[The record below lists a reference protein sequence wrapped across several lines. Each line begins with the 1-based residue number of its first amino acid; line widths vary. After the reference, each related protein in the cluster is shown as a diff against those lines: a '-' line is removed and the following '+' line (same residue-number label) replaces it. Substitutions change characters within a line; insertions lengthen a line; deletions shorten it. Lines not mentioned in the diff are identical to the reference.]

1 MRVRTTKGLGKIYLV
16 SHWVLIFPSHKHDK
30 RISGPSVS
38 VCEDTHTRKRMTRAS
53 CHLQKHNHLLE
64 CLGLMVNLIMV
75 VPFSR
80 MLMHPIM
87 LTSVAFHYQ
96 SQDPSITCSSCL
108 LVTISAQGSFS
119 SSNNPDDRCFQVGF
133 GSQLRCGVVDQV
145 VQVVQVGNILNG
157 YDSRQVELDRDLI
170 YVQCE
175 RSYYRMVHLHI
186 DTVRCWLQSITSK
199 FGKEGIMDMVADA
212 PWPVGVMGV

>member
-1 MRVRTTKGLGKIYLV
+1 M
-16 SHWVLIFPSHKHDK
+16 
-30 RISGPSVS
+30 
-38 VCEDTHTRKRMTRAS
+38 
-53 CHLQKHNHLLE
+53 
-64 CLGLMVNLIMV
+64 
-75 VPFSR
+75 
-80 MLMHPIM
+80 MHPIM

-96 SQDPSITCSSCL
+96 SQDPSITCYSCL
-108 LVTISAQGSFS
+108 LMTIAAQGSFFLITQTTDAS
-119 SSNNPDDRCFQVGF
+119 RLGLGLNCVG
-133 GSQLRCGVVDQV
+133 GVVDQV

-186 DTVRCWLQSITSK
+186 DTFRCWLQSITSK